1 MAKVVFYNGL
11 EKPATFSSTPGDVS
25 PFLCSLSMPTCS
37 PMSHVEDA
45 QSHSG
50 VQWFATTHWSVILA
64 AARDA
69 EPQAAE
75 ALEKL
80 CRSYWYPLYAYV
92 RKTGRTVEDSQDLTQ
107 DFFARLLE
115 KQYLERATSE
125 RGRFRTFLLSSLKNF
140 LANDW
145 NRARRQKRG
154 GHAVFLSIDADAGEN
169 LYGAEPVE
177 TADPE
182 KLYEKR
188 WAGTLLDLTLTRV
201 REEYTTSG
209 RAQLFDELKVYVW
222 GEHSNASYSE
232 VATHLQLS
240 EGAVKVAVHRL
251 RQRFRDLLRAEIAN
265 TVADVSEVDQELRH
279 LIAVIAS

>member
-1 MAKVVFYNGL
+1 
-11 EKPATFSSTPGDVS
+11 
-25 PFLCSLSMPTCS
+25 
-37 PMSHVEDA
+37 MSHVEDA
-45 QSHSG
+45 QSYSG
-50 VQWFATTHWSVILA
+50 VQWFATTHWSVILTA
-64 AARDA
+64 VRDG

-75 ALEKL
+75 ALERL

-107 DFFARLLE
+107 DFFARLFE
-115 KQYLERATSE
+115 KQYLELATPE
-125 RGRFRTFLLSSLKNF
+125 RGRFRTFLLSSMKNF

-154 GHAVFLSIDADAGEN
+154 GQAVFLSIDADAGEN
-169 LYGAEPVE
+169 LYAAEPVE

-188 WAGTLLDLTLTRV
+188 WAGTLLDLTLSRL
-201 REEYTTSG
+201 REDYIASG
-209 RAQLFDELKVYVW
+209 RGQLFDELKVYVW
-222 GEHSNASYSE
+222 GERSDASYSE
-232 VATHLQLS
+232 VAAHLQLS

-265 TVADVSEVDQELRH
+265 TVADVREVDEELRH
-279 LIAVIAS
+279 LIAVIAT

>member
-1 MAKVVFYNGL
+1 
-11 EKPATFSSTPGDVS
+11 
-25 PFLCSLSMPTCS
+25 
-37 PMSHVEDA
+37 MSHVEDA
-45 QSHSG
+45 QSRHSG
-50 VQWFATTHWSVILA
+50 PHWFATTHWSVVLT

-107 DFFARLLE
+107 DFFARLLA
-115 KQYLERATSE
+115 KQYLELATPE

-154 GHAVFLSIDADAGEN
+154 GEAAFLSIDAEVGEN
-169 LYGAEPVE
+169 LYAAEPVE

-188 WAGTLLDLTLTRV
+188 WAGTLLDLTLNRL
-201 REEYTTSG
+201 REDYTASG
-209 RAQLFDELKVYVW
+209 REQLFDELKVYVW
-222 GEHSNASYSE
+222 GERSSASYSE
-232 VATHLQLS
+232 VAAHLQLS

-265 TVADVSEVDQELRH
+265 TVADEHEVDEELRH
-279 LIAVIAS
+279 LITVIAS

>member
-1 MAKVVFYNGL
+1 
-11 EKPATFSSTPGDVS
+11 
-25 PFLCSLSMPTCS
+25 
-37 PMSHVEDA
+37 MSHVEDA
-45 QSHSG
+45 QSPHSG
-50 VQWFATTHWSVILA
+50 VQWFATTHWSVVLT
-64 AARDA
+64 AARHA

-75 ALEKL
+75 ALEQL

-115 KQYLERATSE
+115 KQYLGLATPE

-154 GHAVFLSIDADAGEN
+154 GQVVFLSIDADVGEN
-169 LYGAEPVE
+169 LYAAEPVE

-188 WAGTLLDLTLTRV
+188 WAGTLLDLTLNRL
-201 REEYTTSG
+201 REDYAASG

-222 GEHSNASYSE
+222 GERSDASYSE
-232 VATHLQLS
+232 VAAHLQLS

-265 TVADVSEVDQELRH
+265 TVADAREVDEELRH

>member
-1 MAKVVFYNGL
+1 MNHA
-11 EKPATFSSTPGDVS
+11 EVS
-25 PFLCSLSMPTCS
+25 PS
-37 PMSHVEDA
+37 A
-45 QSHSG
+45 HSAG
-50 VQWFATTHWSVILA
+50 QWFATTHWSVVLT

-80 CRSYWYPLYAYV
+80 CGSYWYPLYAYV

-107 DFFARLLE
+107 EFFARLLE
-115 KQYLERATSE
+115 KQYLGLATPE

-145 NRARRQKRG
+145 KRAHRQKRG
-154 GHAVFLSIDADAGEN
+154 GRAAFLSIDAEVGET
-169 LYGAEPVE
+169 LYAAEPVD

-188 WAGTLLDLTLTRV
+188 WAGTLLDRTLNRLRQDYAST
-201 REEYTTSG
+201 G
-209 RAQLFDELKVYVW
+209 RAQLFDELKVFVW
-222 GEHSNASYSE
+222 GERGDASYSE
-232 VATHLQLS
+232 VAAHLQLS

-251 RQRFRDLLRAEIAN
+251 RHRFRELLRAEIAD
-265 TVADVSEVDQELRH
+265 TVADAHDIDEELRH
-279 LIAVIAS
+279 LIAIVAS